1 MKYLNGLTVEKPLKE
16 LTYDELTEIDL
27 STCSQNQVQIIS
39 DLLKEKYDDT
49 FLKY

>member
-1 MKYLNGLTVEKPLKE
+1 MKYLNGLVVEKPLKE

-27 STCSQNQVQIIS
+27 STCSKNQVQIIS
-39 DLLKEKYDDT
+39 YLLKEKYGDE